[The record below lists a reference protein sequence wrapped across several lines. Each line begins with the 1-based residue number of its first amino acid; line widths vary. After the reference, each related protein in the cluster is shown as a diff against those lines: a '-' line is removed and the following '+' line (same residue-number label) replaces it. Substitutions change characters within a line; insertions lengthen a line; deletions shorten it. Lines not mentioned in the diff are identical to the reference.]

1 MTQETHEQYTDI
13 VMRGSRLDK
22 GMAGFE
28 GTLDVDQAEA
38 IRVFVVSEANKIRER
53 REDIRNRFN

>member
-1 MTQETHEQYTDI
+1 MTRDTHDQYTDI
-13 VMRGSRLDK
+13 VLQGSRLDK

-28 GTLDVDQAEA
+28 GTLDDDQAEA
-38 IRVFVVSEANKIRER
+38 IRAFVVSESNKIRER